1 MVKGVVKCSS
11 NCSNPELS
19 GTVDIFSLG
28 TGTWNISAQNLIN
41 YPEDLVQDGYYINT
55 TISVEEPADI
65 VVHND
70 PNFLTNVRY
79 QQSRATIY
87 QYKKVVVT
95 NGSNN
100 YEFKDSMGSE
110 TIAGTEWTVPFIS
123 IASTGV
129 ALMGV

>member
-11 NCSNPELS
+11 NCS
-19 GTVDIFSLG
+19 VDIFSLG

>member
-28 TGTWNISAQNLIN
+28 TGTWNISAQNLIT
-41 YPEDLVQDGYYINT
+41 YPEGLVQDGYYINT

-79 QQSRATIY
+79 QWSSPTIY
-87 QYKKVVVT
+87 QYKKVVT
-95 NGSNN
+95 DGSIT
-100 YEFKDSMGSE
+100 YEFKDSMGRIRKRMMAS
-110 TIAGTEWTVPFIS
+110 VPFIS

-129 ALMGV
+129 QRTGA